1 MLLVVLYTNQKT
13 RKTKTWKDGFLKI
26 QQYNG
31 FIKGTLLDDKNTIIH
46 IMNLDNNTDYSPGA
60 QINFANWVIVVENWT
75 NILTVAELVKHYDN
89 APALSFP
96 IVTDNILMNFKFYEQ
111 MDHPEV
117 EKQLQKDPYRL
128 GL

>member
-46 IMNLDNNTDYSPGA
+46 IMNLDNNTDYSPG
-60 QINFANWVIVVENWT
+60 
-75 NILTVAELVKHYDN
+75 
-89 APALSFP
+89 
-96 IVTDNILMNFKFYEQ
+96 
-111 MDHPEV
+111 
-117 EKQLQKDPYRL
+117 
-128 GL
+128 